1 MSALGCGVR
10 LATLDYPRIVL
21 HGAVAAIGSPRH
33 HRQEA
38 VAAQRVKP
46 LLLDCSHLLTAV
58 QPRTQNGQH
67 LPFPFV

>member
-10 LATLDYPRIVL
+10 LATLDYTRIVL

-33 HRQEA
+33 HRQET
-38 VAAQRVKP
+38 AATQWVMP

-58 QPRTQNGQH
+58 QPHTQNGHH

>member
-1 MSALGCGVR
+1 MSALGYSVR
-10 LATLDYPRIVL
+10 LASPCYPRIVL
-21 HGAVAAIGSPRH
+21 HGAVAARDCPRR

-38 VAAQRVKP
+38 AAVQWVVP